1 VANTRT
7 TARKPAARTQTA
19 RPRVTAPAADVT
31 AADAQEIEAEGHF
44 VTALMCGEELRIVPP
59 GAWRM
64 SWQRLL
70 NAGQI
75 DAFAELVM
83 HPEDFDLFQELD
95 PTVQEWTDFI
105 SDASRQ
111 GGESQGNSRGPA
123 PSPRNTRRR

>member
-1 VANTRT
+1 MREGGPRRGQHAYHRPQ
-7 TARKPAARTQTA
+7 AR
-19 RPRVTAPAADVT
+19 RPHPDRPPPP
-31 AADAQEIEAEGHF
+31 DAQEIEAEGHF
-44 VTALMCGEELRIVPP
+44 VTALMCGEELRIIPP